1 MACFSIGG
9 YTENKGVITQVLI
22 RRLLICK
29 ACQQEALF
37 YLNFFCLRLHLFDCK

>member
-9 YTENKGVITQVLI
+9 YTKNNGVITQVPI

-29 ACQQEALF
+29 VCQQEALF
-37 YLNFFCLRLHLFDCK
+37 YTNFFCLRLHLFDCK

>member
-22 RRLLICK
+22 RWLLIYK
-29 ACQQEALF
+29 VCQQEALF
-37 YLNFFCLRLHLFDCK
+37 YLNLFWLRLHFLDCK